1 MIRLAVPAIDDTDV
15 DAVGEVLRTGYL
27 VQGPS
32 VAALEERVL
41 PHTGAEHLVM
51 VSSGTAALHL
61 ALLALDVRPGDRVVV
76 PTYSWVATANVG
88 EVCGAEVVFVDID
101 PRTFAMDP
109 AALAAALERLHG
121 DGGGPVRAVIP
132 VHPFGLMA
140 DMTAISEVCSRW
152 EVPVVEDAACALG
165 ATQDGRPAGSWGD
178 MGCFSFHPRKAVTT
192 GEGGGVTTGDPR
204 LDRRLRALRNHGLD
218 PEATGPDFVLP
229 GLNYRMTEFQAAL
242 GLVQMGRFEALL
254 ADRRRGA
261 SRYDELFEGTSVLS
275 PTVPAGFEHSYQSY
289 VVLLP
294 EEVAPR
300 RARLIAALREEGIES
315 TIGTWHIPLTT
326 YWSQRYGFRRGDF
339 PTTDAVFDRS
349 LTIPLG
355 AHVSAEDQ
363 EVVVEAVLRHCR

>member
-15 DAVGEVLRTGYL
+15 AAVGEVLRTGYL

-32 VAALEERVL
+32 VAALEEHIR
-41 PHTGAEHLVM
+41 PHTGADHLVM

-101 PRTFAMDP
+101 PRTFAMD
-109 AALAAALERLHG
+109 ATALDATLERLHG
-121 DGGGPVRAVIP
+121 DGGPPVRAVVP

-140 DMTAISEVCSRW
+140 DMAAISEVCSRW
-152 EVPVVEDAACALG
+152 RVPVVEDAACALG
-165 ATQDGRPAGSWGD
+165 ATQDGRPAGAWGEL
-178 MGCFSFHPRKAVTT
+178 GCFSFHPRKAVTT
-192 GEGGGVTTGDPR
+192 GEGGAVTTDSPV

-218 PEATGPDFVLP
+218 PEAGGPDFVLP
-229 GLNYRMTEFQAAL
+229 GLNYRLTEFQAAL
-242 GLVQMGRFEALL
+242 GMVQMRRFEELL

-261 SRYDELFEGTSVLS
+261 ARYDEMLADSAVIPPL
-275 PTVPAGFEHSYQSY
+275 VPPGREHSYQSY

-294 EEVAPR
+294 EHVAPH
-300 RARLIAALREEGIES
+300 RAQIVADLRAEGIES

-326 YWSQRYGFRRGDF
+326 YWAQRYGYRRGDF
-339 PTTDAVFDRS
+339 PTTDSVFDRS

-355 AHVSAEDQ
+355 AHVSVDDQ
-363 EVVVEAVLRHCR
+363 EVVAKAVLRHCR